1 MERNLLALR
10 VENPAAKIAALC
22 LSLLNPTPIGSP
34 S

>member
-10 VENPAAKIAALC
+10 VEDPAAKIAALC
-22 LSLLNPTPIGSP
+22 LSLMDARAVEVP